1 MFNKLKEHLKA
12 MFEGNRCRFRDEC
25 KHYQLG
31 STVCNNWYERF
42 VNSDGSA
49 YCGTYRELENR

>member
-1 MFNKLKEHLKA
+1 MFNKLKEYLKA

-31 STVCNNWYERF
+31 SVICNKLLKRF
-42 VNSDGSA
+42 PNESSS